1 MDDAIEAIVKACAHI
16 VIDHY
21 TFMCKV
27 GNIGRTANDTLNG
40 YRRLCRKR

>member
-27 GNIGRTANDTLNG
+27 GNIGRTANKVVCA
-40 YRRLCRKR
+40 LCCTNL

>member
-1 MDDAIEAIVKACAHI
+1 MPAMDEAIEAIVKACAHI

-27 GNIGRTANDTLNG
+27 GQMATVKWLQSMR
-40 YRRLCRKR
+40 